1 MNFVLA
7 LDLDAAKNLAIV
19 LVIGFV
25 LLVLVAGIVIKN
37 VTAKVISMLLMIGL
51 ALGAWTQRQSLQ
63 DCADNVKAKA
73 AVGDFSDSTC
83 TFFGRDVTVPGVAPT
98 NDG

>member
-1 MNFVLA
+1 VKFVLA
-7 LDLDAAKNLAIV
+7 LDVDAAKNLAIV

-37 VTAKVISMLLMIGL
+37 ITMKLLSMLLMIGL
-51 ALGAWTQRQSLQ
+51 ALGVWTQRQSLQ

-73 AVGDFSDSTC
+73 QVGDFTATTC
-83 TFFGRDVTVPGVAPT
+83 HFFGKDVNVPEVS
-98 NDG
+98 NKDD